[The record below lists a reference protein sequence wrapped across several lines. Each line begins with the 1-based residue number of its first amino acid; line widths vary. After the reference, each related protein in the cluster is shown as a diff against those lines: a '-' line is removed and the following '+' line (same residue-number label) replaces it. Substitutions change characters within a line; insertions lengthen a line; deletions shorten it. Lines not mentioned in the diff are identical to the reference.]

1 MKHEGYNEFFQRGR
15 FDFPIEFYHVEA
27 NHPRF
32 HMPYHWHMEYEIIW
46 VKQGAL
52 HLILNETDIHAKAG
66 DVVFVRDGVIHGGM
80 PCSQDTIYDCVVF
93 DMGKLLSGSHTF
105 KEQIETILS
114 HDILVNKYLPV
125 ATSHI
130 PIIVKTMFNALKNE
144 SPGYELIVT
153 GMLYAFFGFIL
164 EYQLYHFPQDAHTVE
179 HNRKRRNQLKKT
191 FALIDSSYD
200 QPLTLADLAD
210 AAGLS
215 PNYFCR
221 FFKKHMGITLLRYL
235 NEVRI
240 SHAGRL
246 LMNTDMSISEVMN
259 KIGFT
264 NQTIFNRLFKEIY
277 GLTPRQARNNS
288 AENTTS

>member
-125 ATSHI
+125 ATPHI

-153 GMLYAFFGFIL
+153 GMLYAFFGFVL

-200 QPLTLADLAD
+200 QPLTLADLAN

-221 FFKKHMGITLLRYL
+221 FFKK
-235 NEVRI
+235 
-240 SHAGRL
+240 
-246 LMNTDMSISEVMN
+246 
-259 KIGFT
+259 
-264 NQTIFNRLFKEIY
+264 
-277 GLTPRQARNNS
+277 
-288 AENTTS
+288 

>member
-93 DMGKLLSGSHTF
+93 DMGKLLSDSHTF

-125 ATSHI
+125 ATPHI

-153 GMLYAFFGFIL
+153 GMLYAFFGFVL

-200 QPLTLADLAD
+200 QPLTLADLAN

-221 FFKKHMGITLLRYL
+221 FFKKITQQNPIDYL
-235 NEVRI
+235 NRYRI
-240 SHAGRL
+240 EAACIKLTETNDSITDIALACGFNDVSYFIKMFRRYKGISPL
-246 LMNTDMSISEVMN
+246 KYKKNTSDN
-259 KIGFT
+259 
-264 NQTIFNRLFKEIY
+264 
-277 GLTPRQARNNS
+277 
-288 AENTTS
+288 